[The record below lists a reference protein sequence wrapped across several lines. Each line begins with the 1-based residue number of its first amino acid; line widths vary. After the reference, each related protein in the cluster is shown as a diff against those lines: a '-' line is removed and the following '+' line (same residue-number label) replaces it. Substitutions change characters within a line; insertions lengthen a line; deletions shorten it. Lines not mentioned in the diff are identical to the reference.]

1 VYPQQIAPVESH
13 SMLAGKSF
21 MAIAY
26 IQRFL
31 NPSKVGIMIFCAKE
45 AAKIGSDDVHVF
57 LKYANSSL
65 CNV

>member
-1 VYPQQIAPVESH
+1 
-13 SMLAGKSF
+13 MLAGKSF